1 MSQQPQTQSNE
12 SLEDIFGP
20 VIYAYTRAMA
30 LGDGY
35 LIDISDTAREAGFKI
50 PVAVTREVWDRY
62 IEWDNDDSE
71 RQSYQDQSGRLWD
84 VCWMARHGVSG
95 TKKHESQTLF
105 ELYVIPRD
113 GTATEAERTALK
125 IVIGPGDEG
134 EPVITIM
141 LPHQD

>member
-30 LGDGY
+30 LDDGY

-71 RQSYQDQSGRLWD
+71 RQSYQDQAGRLWD
-84 VCWMARHGVSG
+84 VCWMARHGISG
-95 TKKHESQTLF
+95 AKKHESQTLF

-113 GTATEAERTALK
+113 GTATEAERIALK

-141 LPHQD
+141 MPHQD